1 MHNNVIKKYILI
13 AFLCKVTF
21 FSLQAQERVS
31 LAECYAFATQNFP
44 LIKQKNLLENAN
56 QLQIKNLNSNFL
68 PQVELNGQATYQSDV
83 TALNL
88 KLPFPNIELPTPPSR
103 DQYRVTLDVKQL
115 IYDGGLT
122 QKSKLVQSA
131 ATETEQQKVNVELF
145 KLREK
150 VNQLYFAILQADEQ
164 ARLVELMK
172 ADLQPRLKKI
182 AAGIQNGVAI
192 PMNLHQLEAELLKV
206 EQRLIEISAMRSA
219 AIEMLNQLI
228 NKRLSAQTVL
238 EKPNVPIAEQ
248 VLRGGTEGGM
258 SRPEIALFD
267 AQKNMLL
274 QQEALI
280 AARNLPKVTAFATGG
295 YGRPALNM
303 LLNDFQFYAI
313 GGIAVKWNLSEK
325 LSQKDKNDRQLL
337 QIQKNSIDIQR
348 DILLLNIN
356 MQAQQFY
363 ADIEKLG
370 KLIESDKKII
380 ALRTK
385 IKNTA
390 ATQLDNG
397 ISTANDFIIEA
408 NAENQARQNLIL
420 HELQLV
426 YNKIQLQAL
435 FNQ

>member
-13 AFLCKVTF
+13 AFLCNVTF

-122 QKSKLVQSA
+122 QKSKAVQSA
-131 ATETEQQKVNVELF
+131 VTETEQQKINVELF

-172 ADLQPRLKKI
+172 ADLQPRIKKI
-182 AAGIQNGVAI
+182 EAGIKNGVAI

-228 NKRLSAQTVL
+228 NKH
-238 EKPNVPIAEQ
+238 
-248 VLRGGTEGGM
+248 
-258 SRPEIALFD
+258 
-267 AQKNMLL
+267 
-274 QQEALI
+274 
-280 AARNLPKVTAFATGG
+280 
-295 YGRPALNM
+295 
-303 LLNDFQFYAI
+303 
-313 GGIAVKWNLSEK
+313 LSEK
-325 LSQKDKNDRQLL
+325 
-337 QIQKNSIDIQR
+337 
-348 DILLLNIN
+348 
-356 MQAQQFY
+356 
-363 ADIEKLG
+363 
-370 KLIESDKKII
+370 
-380 ALRTK
+380 T
-385 IKNTA
+385 T
-390 ATQLDNG
+390 T
-397 ISTANDFIIEA
+397 
-408 NAENQARQNLIL
+408 
-420 HELQLV
+420 
-426 YNKIQLQAL
+426 
-435 FNQ
+435 